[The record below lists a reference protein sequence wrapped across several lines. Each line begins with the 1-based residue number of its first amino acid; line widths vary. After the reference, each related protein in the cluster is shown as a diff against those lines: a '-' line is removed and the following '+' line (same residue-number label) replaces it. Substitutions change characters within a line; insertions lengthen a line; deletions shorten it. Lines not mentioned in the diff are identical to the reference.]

1 MLMINLIVMLVMSIA
16 IYQFILWFNRYT
28 HTYARYEFFTMNYSI
43 AMVSSY
49 ALMFFGYNW
58 MHSDSD
64 VLNGAIVMGI
74 GIFIFISVMI
84 KNFANT
90 PRLFAIA
97 GSLAQIVLYVPI
109 SIGAVFIVALML
121 GFAGQTKP
129 VYNLNSKE

>member
-1 MLMINLIVMLVMSIA
+1 MINLIVMLVTSIA
-16 IYQFILWFNRYT
+16 IYQFIQWFNSYT
-28 HTYARYEFFTMNYSI
+28 RTHARYEFFTMNYSV

-49 ALMFFGYNW
+49 ALIFFGYNW
-58 MHSDSD
+58 MQSDSD

-90 PRLFAIA
+90 PKVFAIA

-109 SIGAVFIVALML
+109 SIGAVIIVALMM
-121 GFAGQTKP
+121 GFAAQTKP